1 MSCVPCLRGSQG
13 LLSIVCLAFLPKIV
27 IPTHWAVLL
36 FLHDVMMAAAP
47 FWLDPS
53 AEPVSHAIRES
64 TALEVRDWV
73 VWVEAQLY
81 EVLAG

>member
-1 MSCVPCLRGSQG
+1 MPAGVARVAVDSLFG
-13 LLSIVCLAFLPKIV
+13 LFAQNRHTYPLGGF
-27 IPTHWAVLL
+27 AV
-36 FLHDVMMAAAP
+36 LHDVMMAAAP